1 MNIIPEALGIVFN
14 SAISLAISILKA
26 IFGIKDSIDS
36 FQDLMLATA
45 FGIPVWV
52 ITLISGIITLAGIV
66 LFVIKI
72 FKRLSN

>member
-1 MNIIPEALGIVFN
+1 MNAIPEALGIVFN

-45 FGIPVWV
+45 FGVPVWV
-52 ITLISGIITLAGIV
+52 ITLIGGIITLAGII
-66 LFVIKI
+66 LFIIKV
-72 FKRLSN
+72 FRRLSN